1 MKEYF
6 EEFKEKAKN
15 EYITINRDQ
24 FARACAKVMEQFIE
38 KDKTNMAMVTPLI
51 GAEIAVELFGKDKS
65 DEVVCDE

>member
-1 MKEYF
+1 MTFKEF
-6 EEFKEKAKN
+6 EEKAKN
-15 EYITINRDQ
+15 EYITINKDQ

-51 GAEIAVELFGKDKS
+51 SAKIAVELFDKNKS

>member
-1 MKEYF
+1 MTFKEF
-6 EEFKEKAKN
+6 EEAAKN
-15 EYITINRDQ
+15 EYITINKDQ

-51 GAEIAVELFGKDKS
+51 GAKIAEELFDKDKS